1 MKKIKAIF
9 YEVKAFVLTI
19 YDKADEL
26 VERIAPVA
34 INVVEEIKKINET
47 TTGDIIELIITK
59 AIKGEADD
67 LIIRNLRVKLKEKL
81 PEVIEV
87 MRLALN
93 IAKVDDKNLQAKMV
107 LDAIN
112 FSPDQIKNAHYHT
125 FCSMLIESISDGK
138 LTWGE
143 SVIIAQYYY
152 DNIYKPKNEQ

>member
-1 MKKIKAIF
+1 MKKIKIILLK
-9 YEVKAFVLTI
+9 VKAFVLNI
-19 YDKADEL
+19 FDKADEL

-112 FSPDQIKNAHYHT
+112 FSPDQVKNAHYHT

-143 SVIIAQYYY
+143 SVILAQYVY
-152 DNIYKPKNEQ
+152 DNIYQK

>member
-1 MKKIKAIF
+1 MKKIKIILLK
-9 YEVKAFVLTI
+9 VKAFVLNI

-34 INVVEEIKKINET
+34 INVVEQIKTINES

-67 LIIRNLRVKLKEKL
+67 LITRNLRVRLKEKL

-112 FSPDQIKNAHYHT
+112 FSPDQVKNAHYHT
-125 FCSMLIESISDGK
+125 FCSMLIESVSDGK

-143 SVIIAQYYY
+143 SVILAQYVY
-152 DNIYKPKNEQ
+152 DNIYQK

>member
-1 MKKIKAIF
+1 MKKIKIIF
-9 YEVKAFVLTI
+9 LEVKAFVLNI
-19 YDKADEL
+19 IDKADEL
-26 VERIAPVA
+26 VERIAPIAVK
-34 INVVEEIKKINET
+34 VVEQIKTINET

-143 SVIIAQYYY
+143 SVILSQYVY
-152 DNIYKPKNEQ
+152 DNLYKK

>member
-9 YEVKAFVLTI
+9 YNVKAFVLTI

-34 INVVEEIKKINET
+34 INVVEQIKTINET

-125 FCSMLIESISDGK
+125 FCSMLIESVSDGK

-143 SVIIAQYYY
+143 SVILAQYVY
-152 DNIYKPKNEQ
+152 DNIYNK